1 MSCLAKRGDVGYS
14 FLLWLN
20 KLYNE
25 YRSKRGMSYF
35 SLSQT
40 IKCKVKSAVSYIS
53 DFEKE
58 LVLLAKIKKCDGI
71 ICGHIHQPANIY
83 YGETHYL
90 NSGDWVESMS
100 ALVENED
107 GSWEIKNFSNKIAKN
122 IDLKDGS
129 L

>member
-1 MSCLAKRGDVGYS
+1 
-14 FLLWLN
+14 
-20 KLYNE
+20 
-25 YRSKRGMSYF
+25 MSYF

-107 GSWEIKNFSNKIAKN
+107 GSWEIKSFSNKMTED
-122 IDLKDGS
+122 IDLKS
-129 L
+129 VS